1 MLAPGDVERIAA
13 HLGNTPGEVL
23 GSLLLASPG
32 ALVMHMNPVP
42 RAFRIPTIVPA
53 TKPDGTCIWLQEDG
67 RCAIH
72 SVAPAGCAYFD
83 AHMSV
88 NEGSARSAWFL
99 RRIMESDKYARHIE
113 VLRLFDRISKTPE
126 EKRRVC
132 S

>member
-13 HLGNTPGEVL
+13 YLGKTPGKLLGN
-23 GSLLLASPG
+23 SLLASPG
-32 ALVMHMNPVP
+32 ALVMQMNPVP

-53 TKPDGTCIWLQEDG
+53 TKPDGACVWLQEDG
-67 RCAIH
+67 RCAVH
-72 SVAPAGCAYFD
+72 TVAPAGCAYFD

-99 RRIMESDKYARHIE
+99 RRIMESVKYIRHIE
-113 VLRLFDRISKTPE
+113 FLRLFGRISKTPE